1 MHSYKSNPK
10 FPKMSAT
17 EIIALSSVAPKTP
30 APINHPFSRPGNPPS
45 SSPSPSSTNLS
56 IPSTPPNDEQ
66 NIALAQ
72 SSKPNLSTARLI
84 LTIFVPSLIG
94 FWASFTNGI
103 ITVGLPVIAR
113 SISLERA
120 LYLWP
125 QSVYGLTS
133 GAVLLIAGSVA
144 DIVGARSVELL
155 GVFLLGAMTLA
166 CGLAQTGVQLV
177 VFRAIQG
184 VALAMHLPASVS
196 IITAA
201 VPAGRARNLG
211 FACLG
216 MSQPLGFS
224 VGLVLSGVM
233 TEKAGWRSGFYL
245 SGGATLVVAIAA
257 YWALPKVNTAVAA
270 GGRSIAE
277 RLRKDVDWVGGI
289 IASGG
294 LAILAYVLAVL
305 SADLSTIRSA
315 ETASLLAVSL
325 ALLLSFPAWMRV
337 QTRAG
342 RPAII
347 PNSLWKSIPFSATCI
362 MVALSYGAM
371 NSGEIFASLYFQEVQ
386 NASTLTTS
394 LYLLPNLVAGVF
406 INLTVGLVVH
416 RVPAR
421 WLVSG
426 SAVICACSPLMMA
439 LVNPAW
445 NYWYLEFWAQAFAP
459 FSADVL
465 FTVGL
470 IIVSD
475 SFPEKTQALAG
486 AVFNTV
492 AQFGLS
498 LGVGVC
504 QVVALGVMDSGSR
517 ASGARKEGE
526 AFEED
531 VKQVL
536 KGYRASYWTMFAY
549 MLVCVVIAV
558 GGLRGVGKVGLKRE

>member
-1 MHSYKSNPK
+1 
-10 FPKMSAT
+10 MSAT
-17 EIIALSSVAPKTP
+17 ETIALSSVAPKVP
-30 APINHPFSRPGNPPS
+30 DHVHPFDRPGNPPS
-45 SSPSPSSTNLS
+45 SSPSSSSTGLS

-66 NIALAQ
+66 NTALAQ
-72 SSKPNLSTARLI
+72 STKPKLSTPRLI
-84 LTIFVPSLIG
+84 LTIFVPSLIR

-125 QSVYGLTS
+125 QSVYGLTA
-133 GAVLLIAGSVA
+133 GAILLIAGSVA

-155 GVFLLGAMTLA
+155 GIFLLGAMTLA

-224 VGLVLSGVM
+224 VGLVLSGIM
-233 TEKAGWRSGFYL
+233 IEKAGWRSGFYL
-245 SGGATLVVAIAA
+245 SGGATLVAAMAA
-257 YWALPKVNTAVAA
+257 YWALPKVDTAVAA
-270 GGRSIAE
+270 GSRSTKE
-277 RLRKDVDWVGGI
+277 RLRKDVDWVGGV

-294 LAILAYVLAVL
+294 LAILAYVLAIL

-325 ALLLSFPAWMRV
+325 ALLLAFPAWV
-337 QTRAG
+337 HFQTRAG
-342 RPAII
+342 RPALI
-347 PNSLWKSIPFSATCI
+347 PNSLWENVPFSSTCI
-362 MVALSYGAM
+362 IVALSYGVI
-371 NSGEIFASLYFQEVQ
+371 NSSEIFASLYFQEVQ

-394 LYLLPNLVAGVF
+394 LYLLPNLVTGVF

-426 SAVICACSPLMMA
+426 SAVICACSPLIMA
-439 LVNPAW
+439 LVDPAW
-445 NYWYLEFWAQAFAP
+445 DYWYLEFWAQVFAP
-459 FSADVL
+459 FSGDVL

-492 AQFGLS
+492 AQFGMS

-504 QVVALGVMDSGSR
+504 QVVALGVMDGSG
-517 ASGARKEGE
+517 GAGHAGGEG

-531 VKQVL
+531 AGQVL
-536 KGYRASYWTMFAY
+536 KGYRASFWAMFAY
-549 MLVCVVIAV
+549 MLVCVVV
-558 GGLRGVGKVGLKRE
+558 GVVGLRNAGKVGLKRE

>member
-1 MHSYKSNPK
+1 
-10 FPKMSAT
+10 MSAT
-17 EIIALSSVAPKTP
+17 ETIALSSVAPK
-30 APINHPFSRPGNPPS
+30 APEPIPHPFDTPGNPPS
-45 SSPSPSSTNLS
+45 SSPSSSSTRLS
-56 IPSTPPNDEQ
+56 IPSTPPNHEQ

-72 SSKPNLSTARLI
+72 SAKSKLSTPRLV

-166 CGLAQTGVQLV
+166 CGLSQTGIQLV

-224 VGLVLSGVM
+224 VGLVLSGIM
-233 TEKAGWRSGFYL
+233 IEKAGWRSGFYL
-245 SGGATLVVAIAA
+245 SGGATLVAAMAA
-257 YWALPKVNTAVAA
+257 YWALPKVNTAVVA
-270 GGRSIAE
+270 GGRSTWE

-315 ETASLLAVSL
+315 QTASLLAISL
-325 ALLLSFPAWMRV
+325 VLLLAFPVWMHF

-342 RPAII
+342 RPALI
-347 PNSLWKSIPFSATCI
+347 PNSLWKNTPFTSTCI
-362 MVALSYGAM
+362 MVALSYGVM
-371 NSGEIFASLYFQEVQ
+371 NSGEIFSSLYFQEVQ
-386 NASTLTTS
+386 NASILATS
-394 LYLLPNLVAGVF
+394 LYLLPNLMTGVC

-439 LVNPAW
+439 LVNPDW
-445 NYWYLEFWAQAFAP
+445 SYWYLEFWAQVFAP
-459 FSADVL
+459 FSGDVL

-492 AQFGLS
+492 AQFGMS

-504 QVVALGVMDSGSR
+504 QVVALGVMDSS
-517 ASGARKEGE
+517 SGGGQAGKEGE
-526 AFEED
+526 AFEENAG
-531 VKQVL
+531 QVL
-536 KGYRASYWTMFAY
+536 KGYRASFWTMFGY

-558 GGLRGVGKVGLKRE
+558 VGLRKAGKVGLKRE